1 MTLNNEQHG
10 NHEPSLTVESLQ
22 KELEQKAVE
31 KNADFIKLLK
41 SRNHELIS
49 GVYQNIDSR
58 IVVICRIHGA
68 THETTVRN
76 YKKARTGMPCC
87 GKARQSAATTYH
99 NTLR

>member
-22 KELEQKAVE
+22 KELEQKAID
-31 KNADFIKLLK
+31 KNADFIKLLE
-41 SRNHELIS
+41 SRNHELVS

-58 IVVICRIHGA
+58 IVVICRIHGV